1 MRRASAIEKEMGQII
16 TVQDLTGVFESIAST
31 RVAKV
36 KDKVTVSKHFFDR
49 LWRIYSALRS
59 DPDSPFGAG
68 KKTDPNARRAFVMIS
83 AEGGLSGDIDQR
95 LIEDVLHDFDPST
108 TDLIVLGDHG
118 AQQLTQRKV
127 RFQHYFRVPQSESY
141 VDVSPILKV
150 IEPYREVVVYYEAYV
165 SLGVQEIKKINLNYE
180 VQEMGQEAAAQTE
193 AMTGWDTV
201 FEPSLSS
208 IIEFMEHTMVGLAFS
223 QVILES
229 GLAQDASRFN
239 AMAAAKKR
247 ATDIVGEY
255 RLEFHRAKRGES
267 DRRLREVMVSLKK
280 KRRGRA

>member
-36 KDKVTVSKHFFDR
+36 KDKVTLSKHFFDR
-49 LWRIYSALRS
+49 LWRIYQALRR
-59 DPDSPFGAG
+59 DPDSPFGFFDDSQSNG
-68 KKTDPNARRAFVMIS
+68 RHAFVMIS
-83 AEGGLSGDIDQR
+83 AEGGLSGDIDLR
-95 LIEDVLHDFDPST
+95 LIEEVLHDFDPST

-118 AQQLTQRKV
+118 AQQLTQRRVK
-127 RFQHYFRVPQSESY
+127 FQHYFRVPQSESY

-150 IEPYREVVVYYEAYV
+150 IEPYKDVTVYYEAYV
-165 SLGVQEIKKINLNYE
+165 SLGVQEIKKISLNAE
-180 VQEMGQEAAAQTE
+180 VQEMGAEASAE
-193 AMTGWDTV
+193 ADVMTSWDTV
-201 FEPSLSS
+201 FEPSLQA
-208 IIEFMEHTMVGLAFS
+208 IIDFMEHTMIGLAFS

-239 AMAAAKKR
+239 AMAAAKNR
-247 ATDIVGEY
+247 ATEMVGDY
-255 RLEFHRAKRGES
+255 RLEYHRAKRGES

-280 KRRGRA
+280 KRRR

>member
-1 MRRASAIEKEMGQII
+1 MRRASAIEKEMGQIV

-36 KDKVTVSKHFFDR
+36 KDKVTISKHFFDR
-49 LWRIYSALRS
+49 LWRIYKALRN
-59 DPDSPFGAG
+59 DPDSLFGFSDDRQTNG
-68 KKTDPNARRAFVMIS
+68 RHAFVMIS
-83 AEGGLSGDIDQR
+83 AEGGLSGDIDLR
-95 LIEDVLHDFDPST
+95 LIEEVLHDFDPST

-118 AQQLTQRKV
+118 AQQLTQRRVK
-127 RFQHYFRVPQSESY
+127 FQYYFRVPQSENY

-150 IEPYREVVVYYEAYV
+150 IEPYRDVTVYYEAYV
-165 SLGVQEIKKINLNYE
+165 SLGVQEIKKISLNAE
-180 VQEMGQEAAAQTE
+180 VQEMGKEAAE
-193 AMTGWDTV
+193 AGDIMTSWDTV
-201 FEPSLSS
+201 FEPSLQS
-208 IIEFMEHTMVGLAFS
+208 IIDFMEHTMIGLAFS

-247 ATDIVGEY
+247 ASDMVGEY

-280 KRRGRA
+280 KRHR

>member
-1 MRRASAIEKEMGQII
+1 MRRASAIEKEMGQIV

-36 KDKVTVSKHFFDR
+36 RDKVAISKHFFDR
-49 LWRIYSALRS
+49 LWRIYQALRR
-59 DPDSPFGAG
+59 DPDSPFGFSG
-68 KKTDPNARRAFVMIS
+68 REGNGRTVFVMIS

-95 LIEDVLHDFDPST
+95 LIEEVLHDYDPST

-118 AQQLTQRKV
+118 AQQLTQRRIK
-127 RFQHYFRVPQSESY
+127 FKNYFRVPQSESY

-150 IEPYREVVVYYEAYV
+150 IEPYKDITVYYETYV
-165 SLGVQEIKKINLNYE
+165 SLGVQEIKKINLTAE
-180 VQEMGQEAAAQTE
+180 VEEMGAEAAAKGE
-193 AMTGWDTV
+193 VMTSWDTV
-201 FEPSLSS
+201 FEPSLQA
-208 IIEFMEHTMVGLAFS
+208 IIDFMEHTMVGLAFS

-247 ATDIVGEY
+247 ATDMVGEY

-267 DRRLREVMVSLKK
+267 DRRLREVMISLKK
-280 KRRGRA
+280 KRHR